1 MSTTIYHSHHIIP
14 KHAGGTDEPTNLI
27 KLTID
32 EHAEAHRVLYE
43 KHNRWQ
49 DKLAWKSLSGMIDK
63 EEILWE
69 IYHRPR
75 GTYSNKGRPRG
86 TYSNKGRPLST
97 EHRKKISENHADV
110 SGKNNPMYGK
120 KQSARTKKALK
131 KAHTGR
137 KCTPETRKKMSDS
150 MKGRVPWNKK

>member
-14 KHAGGTDEPTNLI
+14 KHAGGTDEPTTLI

-75 GTYSNKGRPRG
+75 E

-97 EHRKKISENHADV
+97 EHRKKLSENHADFN
-110 SGKNNPMYGK
+110 GKNNPMYGK
-120 KQSARTKKALK
+120 KQSAHNKEALK
-131 KAHTGR
+131 KANTGR
-137 KCTPETRKKMSDS
+137 KLSPESRKKISDS

>member
-75 GTYSNKGRPRG
+75 SN
-86 TYSNKGRPLST
+86 
-97 EHRKKISENHADV
+97 EHKKNQSINHADFN
-110 SGKNNPMYGK
+110 GKNNPMYGK
-120 KQSARTKKALK
+120 KQSAHNKEAMKKAN
-131 KAHTGR
+131 TGR
-137 KCTPETRKKMSDS
+137 KLSPESRKKISDS

>member
-1 MSTTIYHSHHIIP
+1 MSTTTYYNPNTEFCLEIRQWFLDNPQDDDDFSQC
-14 KHAGGTDEPTNLI
+14 EPYKNVYQFSGWNEKI
-27 KLTID
+27 HRQID
-32 EHAEAHRVLYE
+32 
-43 KHNRWQ
+43 WS
-49 DKLAWKSLSGMIDK
+49 SL
-63 EEILWE
+63 
-69 IYHRPR
+69 R
-75 GTYSNKGRPRG
+75 
-86 TYSNKGRPLST
+86 
-97 EHRKKISENHADV
+97 

>member
-27 KLTID
+27 RLTID

-43 KHNRWQ
+43 KYNRWQ

-63 EEILWE
+63 KEILWE

-75 GTYSNKGRPRG
+75 SD
-86 TYSNKGRPLST
+86 
-97 EHRKKISENHADV
+97 EHKKNQSKNHADV

-120 KQSARTKKALK
+120 KQSARNKEALK
-131 KAHTGR
+131 KANTGR
-137 KCTPETRKKMSDS
+137 KMSPETRKKMSDS

>member
-75 GTYSNKGRPRG
+75 KHTLIKVDHFLPNIEK
-86 TYSNKGRPLST
+86 NFL
-97 EHRKKISENHADV
+97 KI
-110 SGKNNPMYGK
+110 M
-120 KQSARTKKALK
+120 QI
-131 KAHTGR
+131 
-137 KCTPETRKKMSDS
+137 S
-150 MKGRVPWNKK
+150 MVKII

>member
-75 GTYSNKGRPRG
+75 
-86 TYSNKGRPLST
+86 ST
-97 EHRKKISENHADV
+97 EHRKKISENHADFN
-110 SGKNNPMYGK
+110 GKNNPMYGK
-120 KQSARTKKALK
+120 KQSAHNKEALK
-131 KAHTGR
+131 KANTGR
-137 KCTPETRKKMSDS
+137 KLSPESRKKISDS

>member
-32 EHAEAHRVLYE
+32 EHAEAHRVLYK

-49 DKLAWKSLSGMIDK
+49 DKLAWKCLSGLIDK
-63 EEILWE
+63 DEMLRE

-75 GTYSNKGRPRG
+75 E

-97 EHRKKISENHADV
+97 EHKKNISKNHADV
-110 SGKNNPMYGK
+110 NGENNPMYGK
-120 KQSARTKKALK
+120 KQSARNKEALK
-131 KAHTGR
+131 KANTGR
-137 KCTPETRKKMSDS
+137 KLSPESRKKISDS
-150 MKGRVPWNKK
+150 MKGRVPVSYTHLRAHET